1 MSILSESKMKN
12 LKSKKIIFV
21 GKVIFC
27 CRINMLSN
35 VRTWIVM
42 ACYRRL
48 SLNEKQYC
56 LSDYEVVSMNRLA
69 QVPLIEMV

>member
-1 MSILSESKMKN
+1 
-12 LKSKKIIFV
+12 
-21 GKVIFC
+21 
-27 CRINMLSN
+27 MLSN

-69 QVPLIEMV
+69 QVPLFLEEYKCNLFWLTRFVSACLGLGFSK

>member
-1 MSILSESKMKN
+1 
-12 LKSKKIIFV
+12 
-21 GKVIFC
+21 
-27 CRINMLSN
+27 MLSN

-69 QVPLIEMV
+69 QVPLIKMV